1 MTDISTPPQPA
12 SVGPLPHAGGNV
24 QTWPGSTY
32 PLGATFDG
40 NGTNFALFSEG
51 AERVQLCLFD
61 DDGVETQV
69 DLIDVDAFVW
79 HAYVPNI
86 GPGQRYGYRVHG
98 EYDPASG
105 QRFNANKLLLDP
117 YAKAVEGQVD
127 WDQAVFSY
135 NFGDPD
141 SRNDEDSAPHMM
153 KGVVVNPFFDW
164 GGDRLPKTPYAE
176 SFIYEAH
183 VRGLTQLHPGIPDEI
198 RGTYSAIAHPA
209 IIEHLKKIGVT
220 AIELMPVHQFVD
232 DDTLQQKGLSNY
244 WGYNTVAF
252 FAPQNTYSSTG
263 ERGQQVQ
270 EFKGMVR
277 ALHAAGIEVILDV
290 VYNHTAE
297 GNHMGP
303 TISMRG
309 IDNAAY
315 YRLEDDDKRYYTDY
329 TGTGNSLNVG
339 NPHALQLIMD
349 SLRYWVLEM
358 HVDGFRF
365 DLAATLAREF
375 YDVDRLAAFFEL
387 VQQDPVVSQVK
398 LIAEPW
404 DIGPGGYQVGNF
416 PPQWTE
422 WNGKYRDTVRDF
434 WRGEPATLGE
444 FASRLTGSADLYEH
458 DGRRP
463 VASINF
469 VTAHDGFT
477 LRDLVSYNEKHN
489 DANGEDGNDGES
501 HNRSY
506 NFGVE
511 GPTDDA
517 QILTM
522 RARQQRNFIA
532 TLLLSQGVP
541 MLLHGDELGRTQQGN
556 NNGYAQDNELTWVD
570 WEHVDQ
576 PLVEFTAALARLRR
590 EHPTFRRSRFFDGR
604 PVLREDERIP
614 DIVWLRPDGT
624 VMEPSD
630 WDSGFGRAIG
640 VFLNG
645 NGIRERDRRGEN
657 IQDKH
662 FIVLFNAGDDEVDF
676 TLPDVE
682 FSPRWD
688 VLVDTAGQY
697 ANTHPINPG
706 ESLEVPAKS
715 LMVLCEHQAEDVEV
729 DHSVAASLAQAL
741 TGTIDEV
748 RGAAPK
754 SELPK

>member
-277 ALHAAGIEVILDV
+277 ALHAAGIRSSS
-290 VYNHTAE
+290 TWCTTTRRRATTW
-297 GNHMGP
+297 GP
-303 TISMRG
+303 PSRC
-309 IDNAAY
+309 AASTTP
-315 YRLEDDDKRYYTDY
+315 RT
-329 TGTGNSLNVG
+329 TGSRTTTSGTTRTT
-339 NPHALQLIMD
+339 PA
-349 SLRYWVLEM
+349 
-358 HVDGFRF
+358 
-365 DLAATLAREF
+365 
-375 YDVDRLAAFFEL
+375 
-387 VQQDPVVSQVK
+387 
-398 LIAEPW
+398 
-404 DIGPGGYQVGNF
+404 
-416 PPQWTE
+416 
-422 WNGKYRDTVRDF
+422 
-434 WRGEPATLGE
+434 PAT
-444 FASRLTGSADLYEH
+444 A
-458 DGRRP
+458 
-463 VASINF
+463 
-469 VTAHDGFT
+469 
-477 LRDLVSYNEKHN
+477 
-489 DANGEDGNDGES
+489 
-501 HNRSY
+501 
-506 NFGVE
+506 
-511 GPTDDA
+511 
-517 QILTM
+517 
-522 RARQQRNFIA
+522 
-532 TLLLSQGVP
+532 
-541 MLLHGDELGRTQQGN
+541 
-556 NNGYAQDNELTWVD
+556 
-570 WEHVDQ
+570 
-576 PLVEFTAALARLRR
+576 
-590 EHPTFRRSRFFDGR
+590 
-604 PVLREDERIP
+604 
-614 DIVWLRPDGT
+614 
-624 VMEPSD
+624 
-630 WDSGFGRAIG
+630 
-640 VFLNG
+640 
-645 NGIRERDRRGEN
+645 
-657 IQDKH
+657 
-662 FIVLFNAGDDEVDF
+662 
-676 TLPDVE
+676 
-682 FSPRWD
+682 
-688 VLVDTAGQY
+688 
-697 ANTHPINPG
+697 
-706 ESLEVPAKS
+706 
-715 LMVLCEHQAEDVEV
+715 
-729 DHSVAASLAQAL
+729 
-741 TGTIDEV
+741 
-748 RGAAPK
+748 
-754 SELPK
+754 

>member
-1 MTDISTPPQPA
+1 M
-12 SVGPLPHAGGNV
+12 

-40 NGTNFALFSEG
+40 NGTNFAIFSEG

-61 DDGVETQV
+61 EDGTETRV

-79 HAYVPNI
+79 HAYLPNI
-86 GPGQRYGYRVHG
+86 APGQRYGYRIHG

-105 QRFNANKLLLDP
+105 NRFNANKLLLDP

-135 NFGDPD
+135 TFGDPD
-141 SRNDEDSAPHMM
+141 SRNDEDSAAHMM

-164 GGDRLPKTPYAE
+164 GGDRQPKTPYSE

-183 VRGLTQLHPGIPDEI
+183 VRGLTERHPGIPDEI
-198 RGTYSAIAHPA
+198 RGTYSAIAHPV

-220 AIELMPVHQFVD
+220 AIELMPVHQFVN

-244 WGYNTVAF
+244 WGYNTIAF

-263 ERGQQVQ
+263 ELGQQVQ

-303 TISMRG
+303 MLSMRG
-309 IDNAAY
+309 IDNQAY

-434 WRGEPATLGE
+434 WRGEPSTLGE

-501 HNRSY
+501 HNRSM

-511 GPTDDA
+511 GPTDDPA
-517 QILTM
+517 ILEM

-570 WEHVDQ
+570 WDHVDQ
-576 PLVEFTAALARLRR
+576 PLVEFTAAVARLRR

-604 PVLREDERIP
+604 PVRREDERIP
-614 DIVWLRPDGT
+614 DIVWLRPDGS

-630 WDSGFGRAIG
+630 WDSGFGRAVG

-645 NGIRERDRRGEN
+645 NGIRERDRRGET
-657 IQDKH
+657 IRDKH
-662 FIVLFNAGDDEVDF
+662 FIVLFNAGDDDVDF

-688 VLVDTAGQY
+688 VLVDTAGKH
-697 ANTHPINPG
+697 ANTRPADPG
-706 ESLEVPAKS
+706 DVLAVGAKS
-715 LMVLCEHQAEDVEV
+715 LIVLCEHQGAEVEI
-729 DHSVAASLAQAL
+729 DHSVAASLAQNM

-748 RGAAPK
+748 PSAAPK
-754 SELPK
+754 SELPR